1 MRAKDTLCAVVRS
14 AAKRSDKP
22 IGAKLI
28 HILPKFNC
36 ADVNNFSV
44 IHIGVET
51 MFKLENSLDRCIC
64 FHVDRYSQSRK
75 LMLWLSAVARLWAYV
90 QVNEP

>member
-1 MRAKDTLCAVVRS
+1 VCRSEVGAKEVI
-14 AAKRSDKP
+14 DKS

-36 ADVNNFSV
+36 ADVNNSSV

-51 MFKLENSLDRCIC
+51 MFKL
-64 FHVDRYSQSRK
+64 
-75 LMLWLSAVARLWAYV
+75 
-90 QVNEP
+90 